1 MNNYPQIYPVNS
13 TLKFFFFGFQ
23 LQLNKKQYIT
33 GKYAK
38 HFNISKHQLAFSQMK
53 KSQADNYEVYAM
65 RKSRCYMPL

>member
-23 LQLNKKQYIT
+23 LYLNKKQYIT

-38 HFNISKHQLAFSQMK
+38 HFNISKYQLVFSNEK
-53 KSQADNYEVYAM
+53 KPSG
-65 RKSRCYMPL
+65 